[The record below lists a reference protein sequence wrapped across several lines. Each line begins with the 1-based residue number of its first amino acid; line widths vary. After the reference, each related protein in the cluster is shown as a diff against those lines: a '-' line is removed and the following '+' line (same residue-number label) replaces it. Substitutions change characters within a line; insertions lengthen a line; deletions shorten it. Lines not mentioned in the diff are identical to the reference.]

1 MTNDL
6 PVLLLLSLAWLL
18 YFGLHSLL
26 ASHAS
31 KDWVARRWPRLRPGY
46 RLGYNLLALV
56 LLAGP
61 VGLFLLYEGPLLWR
75 WSGGWAWLANGLA
88 LLALLG
94 FLHSSRAYDSLDFLG
109 LRQWREGR
117 TRPGAFQL
125 SVWHRFVRH
134 PWYSFGLVILWTRDM
149 NAAGLV
155 SALWIT
161 AYLVVGSRLEERK
174 LLGEL
179 GEVYARYRAR
189 VPGLVPRPW
198 RHLSR
203 EQARQLQEMAGISDV
218 HPTGR

>member
-1 MTNDL
+1 MTDTL
-6 PVLLLLSLAWLL
+6 PPLLWLSLAWLL

-26 ASHAS
+26 ASHAC
-31 KDWVARRWPRLRPGY
+31 KDWVARRWPRLRPSY
-46 RLGYNLLALV
+46 RLGYNLLALA
-56 LLAGP
+56 LLTGP
-61 VGLFLLYEGPLLWR
+61 VGLFLLYDGPYLWR

-94 FLHSSRAYDSLDFLG
+94 FLFSSRAYDNLDFLG

-117 TRPGAFQL
+117 TRPNRFGL
-125 SVWHRFVRH
+125 SFWHRFVRH

-174 LLGEL
+174 LQEEL
-179 GEVYARYRAR
+179 GEIYARYRAR

-198 RHLSR
+198 RYLSR
-203 EQARQLQEMAGISDV
+203 EQARRLLDDQ
-218 HPTGR
+218 

>member
-1 MTNDL
+1 MMEAL
-6 PVLLLLSLAWLL
+6 PALLWLSLAWLL

-26 ASHAS
+26 AGRAC

-46 RLGYNLLALV
+46 RLGYNLLSLA

-61 VGLFLLYEGPLLWR
+61 VGLFLLYDGPLLWR
-75 WSGGWAWLANGLA
+75 WPGAWAWLANGLA

-94 FLHSSRAYDSLDFLG
+94 FLLSSRAYDSLDFLG

-117 TRPGAFQL
+117 VRPNRFRL
-125 SVWHRFVRH
+125 SFWHRFVRH
-134 PWYSFGLVILWTRDM
+134 PWYSFGLVMLWTRDL

-161 AYLVVGSRLEERK
+161 AYLVAGSRLEERK
-174 LLGEL
+174 LLEEL

-198 RHLSR
+198 RYLSR
-203 EQARQLQEMAGISDV
+203 EQARRLLEDQ
-218 HPTGR
+218 